1 VIFGAIIMPDG
12 SGITIAW
19 FVEVPMIVGI
29 MAIERKEKRRS
40 IGSSSP

>member
-1 VIFGAIIMPDG
+1 MEVELLYY
-12 SGITIAW
+12 TW
-19 FVEVPMIVGI
+19 FVGVPMIVGI

>member
-12 SGITIAW
+12 SG
-19 FVEVPMIVGI
+19 VGVPMIVGI